1 MKAVVC
7 RQFGP
12 IAGLE
17 FAEVSDPVPGPR
29 EVVIATEVAGVNFPD
44 GLLVQGLYQSKPATP
59 FTPGIETVGRVV
71 AVGAKVARCK
81 VGDRVAAVT
90 MLGGYAERVKANEN
104 NVIQVYDG
112 IDAGKVAALLCGYG
126 TAMHALK
133 QRAGLKAGE
142 WLAVTGAAGLTGL
155 AAVEIGKAMGAR
167 VVAIA
172 SSEEKRRLAL
182 AHGADA
188 AIGYD
193 NLKDALR
200 EATGGEGA
208 DVCFEVVGGDVFDA
222 CSRAMAWGGRLLVIG
237 FAGGQIP
244 KFPVNLALVKSF
256 SVVGVF
262 WGAFTQRQPGEQAEN
277 FTQLVE
283 WHVDGKLKPVVE
295 AAFPLARAAEALQF
309 IHDRKAFGKVI
320 LKP

>member
-1 MKAVVC
+1 MKAVIC
-7 RQFGP
+7 RQYGP

-17 FAEVSDPVPGPR
+17 YVDVPDPVPGPK
-29 EVVIATEVAGVNFPD
+29 EAVIETEAAGVNFPD
-44 GLLVQGLYQSKPATP
+44 GLLVQGQYQMKPPTP
-59 FTPGIETVGRVV
+59 FTPGMETVGRVV
-71 AVGAKVARCK
+71 AVGGEVTRCR
-81 VGDRVAAVT
+81 VGDRVAALS
-90 MLGGYAERVKANEN
+90 MLGGYAERVKAHQNA
-104 NVIQVYDG
+104 VTAVGPDA
-112 IDAGKVAALLCGYG
+112 DAGETAALLCGYG
-126 TAMHALK
+126 TALYALK
-133 QRAGLKAGE
+133 QRAALKPGE

-172 SSEEKRRLAL
+172 SSGEKRRLAL
-182 AHGADA
+182 AHGADK

-193 NLKDALR
+193 NLKDAIR

-222 CSRAMAWGGRLLVIG
+222 CARAMNWGGRLLVIG

-244 KFPVNLALVKSF
+244 KFPVNLALVKNF

-262 WGAFTQRQPGEQAEN
+262 WGAFTQREPKAQAEN
-277 FTQLVE
+277 FAQLLTWRAEGKVKPAVE
-283 WHVDGKLKPVVE
+283 SVY
-295 AAFPLARAAEALQF
+295 PLAKAAEALQL
-309 IHDRKAFGKVI
+309 IHDRKAAGKVI